1 MAGAIASS
9 PGLQQDSQNRFLDLK
24 RDELRYEIVRSVSE
38 NAKESEKLPKLE
50 GDSLL
55 DTQEPFVFRLSV
67 FFFLPSFSDPKK
79 VNQQRK
85 SLLCLVE

>member
-1 MAGAIASS
+1 MEILPMAGAIASR

-24 RDELRYEIVRSVSE
+24 RDELRHEIVRSVSE

-67 FFFLPSFSDPKK
+67 FFLTFYTRP
-79 VNQQRK
+79 QK
-85 SLLCLVE
+85 S

>member
-1 MAGAIASS
+1 MEILPMAGAIASS
-9 PGLQQDSQNRFLDLK
+9 PGPGLQQDSQNRFLDLK
-24 RDELRYEIVRSVSE
+24 RDELKHEIVRSLYE

-67 FFFLPSFSDPKK
+67 FFLTFYTRP
-79 VNQQRK
+79 QK
-85 SLLCLVE
+85 S